1 MTTGAKDTTLSTR
14 LRVARQAAA
23 LTQTELAK
31 RIGSDQAIISRLE
44 RGESMGTPDVLR
56 AIGKELKVTVTYLLG
71 EDTSDHAVRPT
82 REAIAA
88 DRKMPKGLR
97 DLATDD
103 ALMKAMKIT
112 VRGGFSPEAIARA
125 SSSIPATPLALSS
138 APGWTL
144 PSSPV

>member
-14 LRVARQAAA
+14 LRAARQAAA

-82 REAIAA
+82 REAIAS

-112 VRGGFSPEAIARA
+112 ARELRALASIDLPGSANKDGYVQLLVAIRA
-125 SSSIPATPLALSS
+125 VTRA
-138 APGWTL
+138 
-144 PSSPV
+144 

>member
-1 MTTGAKDTTLSTR
+1 MTTGAKDMTLSTR
-14 LRVARQAAA
+14 LRAARQAAA

-82 REAIAA
+82 REAIAS

-112 VRGGFSPEAIARA
+112 ARELRALASIELPGSANKDGYVQLLVAIRA
-125 SSSIPATPLALSS
+125 VTRA
-138 APGWTL
+138 
-144 PSSPV
+144 

>member
-14 LRVARQAAA
+14 LRAARQAAA

-82 REAIAA
+82 REAIAS

-112 VRGGFSPEAIARA
+112 ARELRTLASIDLPGSANKDGYVQLLVAIRA
-125 SSSIPATPLALSS
+125 VTRA
-138 APGWTL
+138 
-144 PSSPV
+144 

>member
-82 REAIAA
+82 REAIAS

-112 VRGGFSPEAIARA
+112 ARELRTLVSIDLPGSANKDGYVQLLVAIRA
-125 SSSIPATPLALSS
+125 VTRA
-138 APGWTL
+138 
-144 PSSPV
+144 

>member
-14 LRVARQAAA
+14 LRAARQAAA

-82 REAIAA
+82 REAIAS

-103 ALMKAMKIT
+103 VLMKAMKIT
-112 VRGGFSPEAIARA
+112 ARELRALASIELSGSANKDGYVQLLVAIRA
-125 SSSIPATPLALSS
+125 VTRA
-138 APGWTL
+138 
-144 PSSPV
+144 